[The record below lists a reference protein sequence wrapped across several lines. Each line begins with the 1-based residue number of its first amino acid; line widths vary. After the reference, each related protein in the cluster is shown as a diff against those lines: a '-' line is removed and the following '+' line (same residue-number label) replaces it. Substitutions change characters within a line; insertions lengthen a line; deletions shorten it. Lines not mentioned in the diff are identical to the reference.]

1 MSFVYT
7 TRQHEHLL
15 SYGKCQDGERA
26 RARRKSNDAK
36 REICFDGG
44 SSKNRLEIQD
54 KRRFM
59 KWVSS
64 EVPSK
69 FPKASG
75 DRVCNPKSKKGK
87 GPNSPTEKPTCG
99 KCGKKHYSDCL
110 KGTYNCFG
118 CGKNG
123 HKVRSYPNVRTQ
135 DKGSGHAQASG
146 SSDSPKKNRFY
157 SLCSRG
163 KQDTSPNVVTV
174 MLKVFSIDAYAL
186 LDPSATL

>member
-1 MSFVYT
+1 MNIYCLMVNA
-7 TRQHEHLL
+7 
-15 SYGKCQDGERA
+15 KNGERE

-146 SSDSPKKNRFY
+146 SNDVQKKQRFY
-157 SLCSRG
+157 ALHSRG
-163 KQDTSPNVVTV
+163 EQEIYLDVVTG
-174 MLKVFSIDAYAL
+174 MLKVFNIDVYAL
-186 LDPSATL
+186 LGPGAT